1 MNGTSELL
9 TASSDRKK
17 ILFGMPRVGS
27 SIVLGMEGFAS
38 FDLYYTGFGVPALLV
53 TSAQALGYLIIG
65 LSQFFF
71 GWYSDVKYTKLGRR
85 KPYILLL
92 SPFLGISYI
101 FILLPNLMLPNLDNK
116 LILFFWF
123 LLWDSIF
130 KVSYSLTTV
139 YQAWMA
145 EQFIVEERPKVSQ
158 IQNICNYIGSALMG
172 IVTFIILKPYI
183 EVLEGNVN
191 APIPMNLLTII
202 IIFGAIAMSVFF
214 LVAMVMPTEPHFE
227 IDTKLKENLKIIVKN
242 RNYIYAILM
251 IGISSFAWSIIA
263 DMMLTYTGTVLG
275 LESTTEYIIIAVF
288 LIIGILSFLYLWRV
302 LIQKRGKKYSL
313 LNVMVLGA
321 LFLPFTLLGLIPLAN
336 YMIIGII
343 FIIFIGAILGGW
355 FLFPYII
362 YADYATDDEKATGNL
377 KAGVYVG
384 FPALI
389 LNAFQAFGVMV
400 LGVAIESLPAVIIG
414 SASYSFGLIIWG
426 PLCSVVLIIS
436 YLYTRKYV
444 ILDFEWENK

>member
-172 IVTFIILKPYI
+172 IITFIILKPYI

>member
-1 MNGTSELL
+1 MNETSDLF
-9 TASSDRKK
+9 TPSSDRKK

-53 TSAQALGYLIIG
+53 TLAQALGYLIIG

-85 KPYILLL
+85 KPYILVL
-92 SPFLGISYI
+92 SPLLGISYI
-101 FILLPNLMLPNLDNK
+101 FILLPNLMLPSLDDK
-116 LILFFWF
+116 LMLFFWF
-123 LLWDSIF
+123 LLWDSLF

-145 EQFIVEERPKVSQ
+145 EQFIVGERPKVSQ
-158 IQNICNYIGSALMG
+158 IQNIFNYIGSALMG

-191 APIPMNLLTII
+191 APIPMNLLAII
-202 IIFGAIAMSVFF
+202 IIFGAVAMSIFF
-214 LVAMVMPTEPHFE
+214 LVAILMPNEPHFK

-242 RNYIYAILM
+242 RNYIYALLM

-288 LIIGILSFLYLWRV
+288 LIIGILAFLYLWRL
-302 LIQKRGKKYSL
+302 LIQKRGKKYTL
-313 LNVMVLGA
+313 LNVMLLGV

-336 YMIIGII
+336 YMILGII

-362 YADYATDDEKATGNL
+362 YADYATDDEKATGDL
-377 KAGVYVG
+377 KAGVYAG
-384 FPALI
+384 FPALL

-400 LGVAIESLPAVIIG
+400 LGVAVESLPAISIG
-414 SASYSFGLIIWG
+414 TATYSLGLIIWG
-426 PLCSVVLIIS
+426 PICSVVLLIA
-436 YLYTRKYV
+436 YLYTKRFV
-444 ILDFEWENK
+444 ILDFEWEK

>member
-1 MNGTSELL
+1 VNDTSEIL
-9 TASSDRKK
+9 TVSSGKKK
-17 ILFGMPRVGS
+17 IAFGMPRVGS

-53 TSAQALGYLIIG
+53 TLAQALGYLIIG

-85 KPYILLL
+85 KPYIIIL
-92 SPFLGISYI
+92 SPLLGISYI
-101 FILLPNLMLPNLDNK
+101 FILLPNIMLPNLEDK
-116 LILFFWF
+116 LMLFFWF
-123 LLWDSIF
+123 LLWDCLF

-145 EQFIVEERPKVSQ
+145 EQFIVRERPKVSQ
-158 IQNICNYIGSALMG
+158 IQNICNYIGNGLMA
-172 IVTFIILKPYI
+172 IVTIIILKPYI

-191 APIPMNLLTII
+191 APIPMNLITII
-202 IIFGAIAMSVFF
+202 IVFGAVAMTLFF
-214 LVAMVMPTEPHFE
+214 LVAVLMPTEPHFK
-227 IDTKLKENLKIIVKN
+227 IDTKLKENLKIIVRN
-242 RNYIYAILM
+242 RNYIFAILM
-251 IGISSFAWSIIA
+251 IGISSFAWSIMT

-288 LIIGILSFLYLWRV
+288 LFIGILSFLYFWRL

-313 LNVMVLGA
+313 LNVMLLGVF
-321 LFLPFTLLGLIPLAN
+321 FLPFTLLGLIPLAN
-336 YMIIGII
+336 YMILGII

-355 FLFPYII
+355 FLFPYLI
-362 YADYATDDEKATGNL
+362 YADYATDDEKATGSL
-377 KAGVYVG
+377 KAGVYAG

-400 LGVAIESLPAVIIG
+400 LGVAIESFPAITVG
-414 SASYSFGLIIWG
+414 SAIYSFGLVIWG
-426 PLCSVVLIIS
+426 PICSVVLLIA
-436 YLYTRKYV
+436 YLYTKKYV
-444 ILDFEWENK
+444 ILDFKWEKQ

>member
-1 MNGTSELL
+1 MNETSGLL
-9 TASSDRKK
+9 TPSGNKKK

-53 TSAQALGYLIIG
+53 TLAQALGYLIIG

-85 KPYILLL
+85 KPYILVL
-92 SPFLGISYI
+92 SPLLGISYI
-101 FILLPNLMLPNLDNK
+101 FILLPNLMLPSLDDK
-116 LILFFWF
+116 LMLFFWF
-123 LLWDSIF
+123 LLWDSLF

-145 EQFIVEERPKVSQ
+145 EQFIVGERPKVSQ
-158 IQNICNYIGSALMG
+158 IQNIFNYIGSALMG

-191 APIPMNLLTII
+191 APIPMNLLSII
-202 IIFGAIAMSVFF
+202 IIFGAIAMSIFF
-214 LVAMVMPTEPHFE
+214 LVAILMPNEPHFK

-242 RNYIYAILM
+242 RNYIYALLM

-275 LESTTEYIIIAVF
+275 LESTTEYIIIAIF
-288 LIIGILSFLYLWRV
+288 LIIGILAFLYLWRL
-302 LIQKRGKKYSL
+302 LIQKRGKKYTL
-313 LNVMVLGA
+313 LNVMLLGV

-336 YMIIGII
+336 YIILGII

-362 YADYATDDEKATGNL
+362 YADYATDDEKATGDL
-377 KAGVYVG
+377 KAGVYAG
-384 FPALI
+384 FPALL

-400 LGVAIESLPAVIIG
+400 LGVAVESLPAISIG
-414 SASYSFGLIIWG
+414 TATYSLGLIIWG
-426 PLCSVVLIIS
+426 PICSVVLLIA
-436 YLYTRKYV
+436 YLYTKRFV
-444 ILDFEWENK
+444 ILDFEWEK